1 MNEKK
6 TSTHKNNTINEFD
19 LINQIKQ
26 QTNLTHKNNIKGIG
40 DDAAVSK
47 IGDEYLVVSK
57 DMLTEGIHFDLT
69 YTPLKHLGYKSVV
82 SNISDIAAMNVKPT
96 SILISLAISAK
107 MNKDHVMEF
116 YKGVFL
122 ACKNYNI
129 DLIGGDTSSSLTGFT
144 ISVTVFGS
152 EKDKKKIVYRDT
164 AKEGDLIFVTGDFG
178 GAYLGLQILEREKNI
193 FLNHP
198 ESQPVL
204 DNYDYVVGRQL
215 KPEAR
220 TDIVDFF
227 KKHKIT
233 PTSMIDVSD
242 GISSDLMH
250 ICSSSRVGCDIYISK
265 IPVHTETI
273 KVAQELNINE
283 MTSAL
288 NGGEDYE
295 LLFTVNPKHLNLLLE
310 KGFSSLGVIRK
321 EEDGCNIILENQE
334 KKSLIS
340 MGWQNKI

>member
-1 MNEKK
+1 MC
-6 TSTHKNNTINEFD
+6 I
-19 LINQIKQ
+19 
-26 QTNLTHKNNIKGIG
+26 
-40 DDAAVSK
+40 
-47 IGDEYLVVSK
+47 
-57 DMLTEGIHFDLT
+57 
-69 YTPLKHLGYKSVV
+69 
-82 SNISDIAAMNVKPT
+82 
-96 SILISLAISAK
+96 
-107 MNKDHVMEF
+107 
-116 YKGVFL
+116 
-122 ACKNYNI
+122 
-129 DLIGGDTSSSLTGFT
+129 
-144 ISVTVFGS
+144 
-152 EKDKKKIVYRDT
+152 RDR
-164 AKEGDLIFVTGDFG
+164 
-178 GAYLGLQILEREKNI
+178 EREKNI

-227 KKHKIT
+227 KKYKIT